1 MEGRGCSGLVGPGWH
16 SLIHALVIYRR
27 APVTG
32 EKQCQVEE
40 LQGQW
45 DKSFVLEELF
55 AGDTDMCGRFKRLL
69 PLKLPIRLLLSC
81 LSL

>member
-1 MEGRGCSGLVGPGWH
+1 M
-16 SLIHALVIYRR
+16 
-27 APVTG
+27 TG
-32 EKQCQVEE
+32 EKQHQAQE

-45 DKSFVLEELF
+45 DKSSVLEELF

-69 PLKLPIRLLLSC
+69 LLKLPIQLLLSC